1 MKAMEKITK
10 ALPQRPEENAE
21 YWKRIDDLFFRT
33 NEHAERAFRMNLYIN
48 LLVVAIGSLMFLY
61 SVFYSWSRSLDI
73 YSVAFGGI
81 GVASFLGLFYFKPQL
96 IIQHTMGDLT
106 QIQVVYRTYCAQW
119 ENITDWARS
128 NQQHMTL
135 QELDALNKQL
145 EDRTIV
151 AVEKIE
157 KFIGGNK

>member
-1 MKAMEKITK
+1 MEKNTK
-10 ALPQRPEENAE
+10 TIPSRPEESTQ

-33 NEHAERAFRMNLYIN
+33 HEHAERAFKFNLYIN
-48 LLVVAIGSLMFLY
+48 ILVVAIGILMFLY
-61 SVFYSWSRSLDI
+61 SIFYSWTRNLDI

-81 GVASFLGLFYFKPQL
+81 GVASFVGLFYFQPQL
-96 IIQHTMGDLT
+96 KIQKTVGNLT

-119 ENITDWARS
+119 ENITDWARN

-145 EDRTIV
+145 EDRTNV
-151 AVEKIE
+151 AVDKIE
-157 KFIGGNK
+157 KFIGSK

>member
-1 MKAMEKITK
+1 MEKITK
-10 ALPQRPEENAE
+10 SIPGRPQEGEQ
-21 YWKRIDDLFFRT
+21 YWKRIDELFFRT
-33 NEHAERAFRMNLYIN
+33 HEHAENAFKVNLYVNII
-48 LLVVAIGSLMFLY
+48 VVAVGVLMLLY
-61 SVFYSWSRSLDI
+61 SIYYSWTRSLDF

-81 GVASFLGLFYFKPQL
+81 GVASFVGLFYFKPQL
-96 IIQHTMGDLT
+96 KIQQTVGDLT

-145 EDRTIV
+145 EDRTNV
-151 AVEKIE
+151 AVDKIE
-157 KFIGGNK
+157 KFVGGK

>member
-1 MKAMEKITK
+1 LEKTPKSIPSR
-10 ALPQRPEENAE
+10 PQEGEQ
-21 YWKRIDDLFFRT
+21 YWKRIDELFFRT
-33 NEHAERAFRMNLYIN
+33 HEHAENAFKVNLYVNII
-48 LLVVAIGSLMFLY
+48 VVAVGVLMLLY
-61 SVFYSWSRSLDI
+61 SIYYSWTRSLDL

-81 GVASFLGLFYFKPQL
+81 GVASFVGLFYYKPQL
-96 IIQHTMGDLT
+96 KIQQTVGDLT

-145 EDRTIV
+145 EDRTNV
-151 AVEKIE
+151 AVDKIE
-157 KFIGGNK
+157 KFVGGK

>member
-1 MKAMEKITK
+1 MEKTPKSIPSR
-10 ALPQRPEENAE
+10 PQDGEQ
-21 YWKRIDDLFFRT
+21 YWKRIDELFFRT
-33 NEHAERAFRMNLYIN
+33 HEHAENAFKVNLYVNII
-48 LLVVAIGSLMFLY
+48 VVAVGVLMLLY
-61 SVFYSWSRSLDI
+61 SIYYSWTRSLDL

-81 GVASFLGLFYFKPQL
+81 GVASFVGLFYYKPQL
-96 IIQHTMGDLT
+96 KIQQTVGDLT

-145 EDRTIV
+145 EDRTNV
-151 AVEKIE
+151 AVDKIE
-157 KFIGGNK
+157 KFVGGK